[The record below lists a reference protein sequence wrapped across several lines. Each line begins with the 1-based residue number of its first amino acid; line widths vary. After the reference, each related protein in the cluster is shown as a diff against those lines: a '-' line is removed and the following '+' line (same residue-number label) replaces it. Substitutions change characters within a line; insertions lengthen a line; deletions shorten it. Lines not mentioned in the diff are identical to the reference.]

1 MRKHETNRHKKTLPD
16 FKNKEVIVD
25 SCAVWE
31 MLCNRITKD
40 FTANGFQ
47 SHIESFKEHFKP
59 IFDIFNSE
67 SFSITVTSKSG
78 EDLDLLKQSLDDLL
92 VRYKTHIAKLLIER
106 YDREVE
112 FYCLKYLS
120 DG

>member
-1 MRKHETNRHKKTLPD
+1 MQSGKC
-16 FKNKEVIVD
+16 FVI
-25 SCAVWE
+25 E
-31 MLCNRITKD
+31 LQRISQLMD